1 MSFEEFGEI
10 IKSDETKDIGKEL
23 IENTIG
29 ALSADPIACKNLV
42 QYIIKLPISLREQFF
57 WNKFYRFLNG
67 VYVPFDKTVA
77 ISQKLFGDEKS
88 KRKNAMRIV
97 EVIGKIETEDSLQ
110 FVINATRSVLL
121 NLISTTDYFRII
133 KAIAYTL
140 LEDLIFLSDNII
152 KGGQFRG
159 NTQVLAL
166 ERSGLMIMAGIDANE
181 DVESQNYVFTSFG
194 KMVDQYA
201 LSLEDDER
209 FKWHNKTQKSGTLFD
224 TGIEEISNEEIQNMV
239 NRVMKEGET

>member
-77 ISQKLFGDEKS
+77 LSQKLFSDEKS
-88 KRKNAMRIV
+88 KRKNAK
-97 EVIGKIETEDSLQ
+97 GLIEKRKSRLKQ
-110 FVINATRSVLL
+110 N
-121 NLISTTDYFRII
+121 
-133 KAIAYTL
+133 TL
-140 LEDLIFLSDNII
+140 
-152 KGGQFRG
+152 K
-159 NTQVLAL
+159 
-166 ERSGLMIMAGIDANE
+166 
-181 DVESQNYVFTSFG
+181 
-194 KMVDQYA
+194 
-201 LSLEDDER
+201 
-209 FKWHNKTQKSGTLFD
+209 
-224 TGIEEISNEEIQNMV
+224 
-239 NRVMKEGET
+239 